1 MRKRMTDYEL
11 ETLLFYSFRY
21 AIGRMTYVVGDICD
35 LLIKHKDKLSKM
47 TKELIIKDILTA
59 LHRDMAGMEW
69 DREQWEILVYKLQQ

>member
-1 MRKRMTDYEL
+1 MTDYEL

>member
-1 MRKRMTDYEL
+1 MTDYEL

-47 TKELIIKDILTA
+47 TKELIIKDIQTA
-59 LHRDMAGMEW
+59 LHQDMAGMEW

>member
-1 MRKRMTDYEL
+1 MTDYEL

-47 TKELIIKDILTA
+47 KKELIIKDILTA

>member
-1 MRKRMTDYEL
+1 MTDYEL

-59 LHRDMAGMEW
+59 LHRDMAGREW
-69 DREQWEILVYKLQQ
+69 DRDQWEILVYKLQQ